1 MVAIG
6 TATVSAKA
14 ALGAST
20 SLRATGTGSVQGHA
34 TLTGNGVA
42 TARGSVFVPA
52 APPPPVI
59 TRYGHADLTGYGW
72 TATTGLRTLSQTQL
86 EEELFLLL
94 MPVGSTSSDKEL
106 V

>member
-1 MVAIG
+1 LAAIG

-14 ALGAST
+14 ALDVST
-20 SLRATGTGSVQGHA
+20 SLRATGTGSVQGRA
-34 TLTGNGVA
+34 TLTGNGVT
-42 TARGSVFVPA
+42 TARGFVFVPA

-59 TRYGHADLTGYGW
+59 TRYGQANLTGYGW

-94 MPVGSTSSDKEL
+94 MPVGSTSREKEPA
-106 V
+106 